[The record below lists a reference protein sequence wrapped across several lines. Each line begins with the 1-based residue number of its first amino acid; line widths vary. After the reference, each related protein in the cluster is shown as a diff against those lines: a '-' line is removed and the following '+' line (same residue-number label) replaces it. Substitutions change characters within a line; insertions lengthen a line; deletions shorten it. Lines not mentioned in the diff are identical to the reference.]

1 MYFKSSFFLRFIPA
15 LLAVLFVTLM
25 VRAGNN
31 DEHQAVPPSI
41 TSQPLSETVAK
52 GQTATFSVTAK
63 STTPLR
69 YRWKKNG
76 ETIDGATSASYTTP
90 PVEASDNGAKFYVV
104 VRNSAGR
111 VVSSTATLTVN
122 SAAVAPSI
130 TTQPANQTVTVGQ
143 TATFKVVAAGT
154 APLSYQWQKNSTAI
168 SGATSASYNT
178 PAMASA
184 DNGAQFRVVVSNVAG
199 NVTSNAATL
208 TVNAAAVAPSITT
221 QPANQ
226 TVTVGQTATFKVVA
240 AGTAPLSYQWQKNST
255 AISGATSASYNT
267 PAMASADNGAQ
278 FRVVVSNV
286 AGNVTSNAA
295 TLTVNAAAVAP
306 SITTQPANQTVTVGQ
321 TATFKV
327 VAAGTAPLSYQWQK
341 NSTAIS
347 GATSASYTTPATT
360 SSDNGAKFVVVVSDS
375 AGSVTS
381 NAATLTVNAAAVAP
395 SITTQPANQTVTV
408 GQTATFKVVAAGAA
422 PLSYQW
428 QKNSTAI
435 SGATSA
441 SYTTPATTSADNGAK
456 FVVAV
461 SNVAGNVT
469 SNAATLTVN
478 AAGTMPQFGH
488 VFIVIGENSSYSS
501 TYNSSNMPYL
511 TSLANQYG
519 LSTKYWADTHPSI
532 GNYEVMTAGQI
543 FTNNDS
549 ATPSSMPLSGDN
561 IAFEV
566 QKAGKTWKDYVET
579 GMGCGAVHSGNYIV
593 RHDPLQYF
601 TNINKANFVCISQFA
616 TDLANKALPNL
627 SWLSPNGC
635 DDAHDCSVGTFD
647 NWLKT
652 EIGPLL
658 ASSYFQ
664 PGGDGL
670 LIITWDENDKSG
682 SPNCSTTTVGQ
693 GCGGQIETVLI
704 SPVGKL
710 AYKST
715 AGDPAN
721 YNNTYDHASILR
733 TIGEALG
740 LTNFSGLGGAASRVP
755 MADFF

>member
-1 MYFKSSFFLRFIPA
+1 MRSIAMLV
-15 LLAVLFVTLM
+15 AVLFVALT
-25 VRAGNN
+25 VRAN
-31 DEHQAVPPSI
+31 DGDRDGVPPTI
-41 TSQPLSETVAK
+41 TSQPASVTVLV
-52 GQTATFSVTAK
+52 GQRATFTVVAAGTA
-63 STTPLR
+63 SLT
-69 YRWKKNG
+69 YRWKENG
-76 ETIDGATSASYTTP
+76 ETIKGATSASYTTA
-90 PVEASDNGAKFYVV
+90 PVKTSDNGAKFYVV
-104 VRNSAGR
+104 VKDSAGR

-122 SAAVAPSI
+122 ASATAPTI

-143 TATFKVVAAGT
+143 TATFAVVATGT
-154 APLSYQWQKNSTAI
+154 APLGYQWQKNGTAI
-168 SGATSASYNT
+168 SRATSASYTTPATASADNGAKFVVVVSNSAGSATSNAATLTVNAAATAPTITTQPANQTVTVGQTATFTVVATGTAPLGYQWQKNGTAISRATSASYTTPTTTSADSGAQFVVVVSTSAGSATSNAATLTVNAAATAPSITTQPANQTVTVVHAATPIVVATGTAPLGYQWQKNGTAIRGATSASYTT
-178 PAMASA
+178 PATTST

-208 TVNAAAVAPSITT
+208 TVNAA
-221 QPANQ
+221 
-226 TVTVGQTATFKVVA
+226 
-240 AGTAPLSYQWQKNST
+240 
-255 AISGATSASYNT
+255 
-267 PAMASADNGAQ
+267 
-278 FRVVVSNV
+278 
-286 AGNVTSNAA
+286 
-295 TLTVNAAAVAP
+295 
-306 SITTQPANQTVTVGQ
+306 
-321 TATFKV
+321 
-327 VAAGTAPLSYQWQK
+327 
-341 NSTAIS
+341 
-347 GATSASYTTPATT
+347 
-360 SSDNGAKFVVVVSDS
+360 
-375 AGSVTS
+375 
-381 NAATLTVNAAAVAP
+381 
-395 SITTQPANQTVTV
+395 
-408 GQTATFKVVAAGAA
+408 
-422 PLSYQW
+422 
-428 QKNSTAI
+428 
-435 SGATSA
+435 
-441 SYTTPATTSADNGAK
+441 
-456 FVVAV
+456 
-461 SNVAGNVT
+461 
-469 SNAATLTVN
+469 
-478 AAGTMPQFGH
+478 GTMAKFGH
-488 VFIVIGENSSYSS
+488 VFIVIGENSAYSS

-601 TNINKANFVCISQFA
+601 TNINTEKANFVCFSQFA
-616 TDLANKALPNL
+616 TDLPNKALPNL

-658 ASSYFQ
+658 ASSHFQ

-693 GCGGQIETVLI
+693 GCGGQVETVMI

-755 MADFF
+755 MADFFP

>member
-1 MYFKSSFFLRFIPA
+1 
-15 LLAVLFVTLM
+15 M

-143 TATFKVVAAGT
+143 TATFTVAATGT

-168 SGATSASYNT
+168 SGATSAGYNT

-208 TVNAAAVAPSITT
+208 TVS
-221 QPANQ
+221 
-226 TVTVGQTATFKVVA
+226 
-240 AGTAPLSYQWQKNST
+240 
-255 AISGATSASYNT
+255 
-267 PAMASADNGAQ
+267 
-278 FRVVVSNV
+278 
-286 AGNVTSNAA
+286 
-295 TLTVNAAAVAP
+295 AAAVAP

-347 GATSASYTTPATT
+347 GATSASYTTPATA
-360 SSDNGAKFVVVVSDS
+360 SADNGAQLHVVASD
-375 AGSVTS
+375 AVGNVTS

-395 SITTQPANQTVTV
+395 SITTQPANQTVTD
-408 GQTATFKVVAAGAA
+408 ALPISFKVVAAGTA

-441 SYTTPATTSADNGAK
+441 SYTTPATTSADNGAQ
-456 FVVAV
+456 FRVVV

-478 AAGTMPQFGH
+478 AAGTMAKFGH
-488 VFIVIGENSSYSS
+488 VFIVIGENSAYSS

-601 TNINKANFVCISQFA
+601 TNINTEKANFVCFSQFA

-693 GCGGQIETVLI
+693 GCGGQVETVMI
-704 SPVGKL
+704 SPVGRL

-715 AGDPAN
+715 GGDPAN

>member
-1 MYFKSSFFLRFIPA
+1 MKRVGVASLC
-15 LLAVLFVTLM
+15 LLCAIAFVN
-25 VRAGNN
+25 AGCTGKVAATNN
-31 DEHQAVPPSI
+31 PPPVMPSI
-41 TSQPLSETVAK
+41 ATQPTNQTVTI
-52 GQTATFSVTAK
+52 GQTATFM
-63 STTPLR
+63 
-69 YRWKKNG
+69 
-76 ETIDGATSASYTTP
+76 
-90 PVEASDNGAKFYVV
+90 
-104 VRNSAGR
+104 
-111 VVSSTATLTVN
+111 
-122 SAAVAPSI
+122 
-130 TTQPANQTVTVGQ
+130 
-143 TATFKVVAAGT
+143 VVAAGT
-154 APLSYQWQKNSTAI
+154 APLSYQWQENGTAI
-168 SGATSASYNT
+168 SGATSASYTTAATSSSDNGAKFQVVVSNSAGSVTSNAVTLMVNAAAAAPSITTQPVNQTVTVGQTATFTVVATGTAPLSYQWKKNGAAISGATSASYTT
-178 PAMASA
+178 PATTSA
-184 DNGAQFRVVVSNVAG
+184 DNRAQFVVVVSNVAG
-199 NVTSNAATL
+199 NVTSTAATL
-208 TVNAAAVAPSITT
+208 TVNAAAAAPTITT

-226 TVTVGQTATFKVVA
+226 SVTVGQTATFSVVG
-240 AGTAPLSYQWQKNST
+240 AGTAPLSYQWQKN
-255 AISGATSASYNT
+255 G
-267 PAMASADNGAQ
+267 
-278 FRVVVSNV
+278 
-286 AGNVTSNAA
+286 
-295 TLTVNAAAVAP
+295 
-306 SITTQPANQTVTVGQ
+306 
-321 TATFKV
+321 
-327 VAAGTAPLSYQWQK
+327 
-341 NSTAIS
+341 TAIS

-360 SSDNGAKFVVVVSDS
+360 SADNGAQFVVVVSNPV
-375 AGSVTS
+375 GSVTS
-381 NAATLTVNAAAVAP
+381 NAGTLTVNASSTAP

-428 QKNSTAI
+428 QKNGTAI

-456 FVVAV
+456 FRVVV
-461 SNVAGNVT
+461 SNVARNVT

-478 AAGTMPQFGH
+478 AAGTMAKFGH
-488 VFIVIGENSSYSS
+488 VFIVIGENSAYSS

-561 IAFEV
+561 IALEV
-566 QKAGKTWKDYVET
+566 QKAGKTCKDYVET

-601 TNINKANFVCISQFA
+601 TNINTEKANFVCFSQFA

-693 GCGGQIETVLI
+693 GCGGQVETVMI